1 MSSPEGAAPAAP
13 APAPVVAP
21 HVDLHAHSTASDGAV
36 SPTAAVAAAHAAG
49 LAAFALTDH
58 DTLAGIA
65 EAQVAADACG
75 LRLIPG
81 VELSVHLGKDEVHLL
96 GLHIRDVDA
105 LQQRLEIV
113 RGQRKTRAESI
124 VAKLN
129 AVGVPVT
136 VEAVLAAADGG
147 AIGRPHV
154 ARALVAGGFVKDSRE
169 AFDRYLAAGKPA
181 YVDKERLE
189 IADGIGL
196 IHAAGGIAVLAHPG
210 SDGRRERIEP
220 LARAGMDGV
229 EVRHPSHSRDDEQR
243 LTALAAHFGLV
254 ISGGSDWHGAQHGGR
269 VLGAMQVP
277 LAWLEAQDAR
287 VAQRRGTA

>member
-1 MSSPEGAAPAAP
+1 MSNPTGAAPAAP
-13 APAPVVAP
+13 TASAGVAP
-21 HVDLHAHSTASDGAV
+21 HVDLHAHSTASDGAL
-36 SPTAAVAAAHAAG
+36 SPTAAIAAAHAAG
-49 LAAFALTDH
+49 LSAVALTDH

-75 LRLIPG
+75 LRLIAG

-96 GLHIRDVDA
+96 GLHIRDVDS
-105 LQQRLEIV
+105 LQNNLEIF
-113 RGQRKTRAESI
+113 RGHRRTRAESI

-129 AVGVPVT
+129 AVGIGVT

-154 ARALVAGGFVKDSRE
+154 ARALIAGGFVKDARE

-189 IADGIGL
+189 IADGIAL
-196 IHAAGGIAVLAHPG
+196 IHEAGGIAVLAHPG
-210 SDGRRERIEP
+210 GDGRREMIEP
-220 LARAGMDGV
+220 LAKAGMDGV

-254 ISGGSDWHGAQHGGR
+254 ISGGSDWHGAMQGGR

-277 LAWLEAQDAR
+277 MAWLEAQDAR
-287 VAQRRGTA
+287 VAQRRGAA